1 MCKKV
6 ISLISLVLMTCSA
19 VNAADIHWTGRGDD
33 KLWSTR
39 ANWESNK
46 VPTSA
51 DNVFVDVPAA
61 KAPGGPVIQNG
72 IDAKANGLSC
82 ELPGEPNMTMTGGTL
97 ELLDYIWWGDG
108 RDCHGTFKMSGGTI
122 TVGAEH
128 ELGWDGGTG
137 TWIMTGGTVSARVL
151 IIPTNS
157 GAAGQLYLHGGTY
170 NVGSDG
176 LRMTATG
183 LIDVGGGTLIL
194 EGDRTETI
202 RNFIATGQITFFGG
216 SGLPDLDYNDRNP
229 GKTTLTA
236 RQTGKAFNPNPADG
250 AYHPETWANLSW
262 SPDPAAVS
270 HDVYFGDDFDAVD
283 AGTGETFR
291 ANQVTT
297 YYVVGFPGYPY
308 PNGLVPGTTYYWR
321 IDEVEAGGTKHK
333 GDIWSFIV
341 PPKTAYNPQPAD
353 GAESV
358 DSKATLS
365 WAAGFGTK
373 LHTVYFGDN
382 FGNVSNAVAGLPQ
395 GTATYNPGP
404 LESEKVY
411 YWRVDEFDAVTTHKG
426 DVWSFSTPGAVGT
439 PKPANGAADVK
450 QNQILSWKPADHAA
464 SHQVYFGTDKD
475 AVRSATAASPQY
487 KGSKALGSESYDP
500 GKLEWQTAYY
510 WRVDEVNSLNPKSP
524 WKGPL
529 WSFTTAGFA
538 SIDDFEDYNAGGNQI
553 WWTWKDGLGYA
564 AHGAEPA
571 YAGNGSGSA
580 VGDETTPSYTE
591 ETIVHGG
598 RQSMPVSYDNNK
610 QGYAKYSQVERTLS
624 YPRDWTQ
631 QGVSTLVIWFRGRSN
646 NSAERL
652 YVSIANRTGAPA
664 VVYHDDTSASK
675 IRDWTKWVIPL
686 QAFTDQGINLTDV
699 DKVAIGIGTQGNTAT
714 PGGSGKM
721 YFDDIALYRPQSVR
735 VENFSFELP
744 GTEKQ
749 KGFDNVPGWSTDGP
763 CADSGV
769 ETGYTPTDGNW
780 TAYLMSGDPAVWQLT
795 DHAIKAGNV
804 FKLKVDARITW
815 AATTLRMTL
824 YYDNNGARV
833 AAASRAVA
841 LSDMMQEYTLSFSAN
856 DIPESVGHRIGI
868 EFSNASSGD
877 TWVGLDNVRLEAEG

>member
-1 MCKKV
+1 MSKKV
-6 ISLISLVLMTCSA
+6 MYSLSLVLLLCCGGQ
-19 VNAADIHWTGRGDD
+19 AATIHWTGLGGD
-33 KLWSTR
+33 KLWSNR

-51 DNVFVDVPAA
+51 DEVYIDVPAA
-61 KAPGGPVIQNG
+61 KAPGGPVIRDG
-72 IDAKANGLSC
+72 TAAKVLGLGC
-82 ELPGEPNMTMTGGTL
+82 EVAGEPNMTMTGGTL
-97 ELLDYIWWGDG
+97 EIADWIWWGDG
-108 RDCHGTFKMSGGTI
+108 AGSHGTFSMSGGTI

-128 ELGWDGGTG
+128 ELGWGGGTG
-137 TWIMTGGTVSARVL
+137 TWIMTGGTVTAKELV
-151 IIPTNS
+151 IPTAT
-157 GAAGQLYLHGGTY
+157 GAAGQLYLHGGVY

-176 LRMTATG
+176 LSMTAVG

-194 EGDRTETI
+194 EGDQTAKI
-202 RNFIATGQITFFGG
+202 NGFIAAGQITFFGG

-250 AYHPETWANLSW
+250 AYHLETWANLSW
-262 SPDPAAVS
+262 SPDATAAS
-270 HDVYFGDDFDAVD
+270 HDVYVGDDFDAVD
-283 AGTGETFR
+283 AGAGETFR

-297 YYVVGFPGYPY
+297 YFVVGFPGYPY

-333 GDIWSFIV
+333 GDIWSFTV
-341 PPKTAYNPQPAD
+341 PPRTAYKPQPAD

-358 DSKATLS
+358 DPKATLS
-365 WAAGFGTK
+365 WAAGFGAK
-373 LHTVYFGDN
+373 LHTAYFGDN
-382 FGNVSNAVAGLPQ
+382 FDTVSNAAGGLPQ
-395 GTATYNPGP
+395 GTTSYNPGP

-426 DVWSFSTPGAVGT
+426 TIWSFSTPGAVGN
-439 PKPANGAADVK
+439 PQPANGAAEVK

-464 SHQVYFGTDKD
+464 SHQVYFGTDKE
-475 AVRSATAASPQY
+475 AVRSATTASPQY

-510 WRVDEVNSLNPKSP
+510 WRVDEVNNLHPKSP

-553 WWTWKDGLGYA
+553 WWAWKDGLGYA

-591 ETIVHGG
+591 ETIIHGG
-598 RQSMPVSYDNNK
+598 RQAMPVSYDNNK

-652 YVSIANRTGAPA
+652 YVSVANRTGAPA
-664 VVYHDDTSASK
+664 AVYHDDTSASQ
-675 IRDWTKWVIPL
+675 IRDWTKWVVPL

-699 DKVAIGIGTQGNTAT
+699 DKIAIGIGTQGNTAT

-721 YFDDIALYRPQSVR
+721 YFDDVALYRP
-735 VENFSFELP
+735 
-744 GTEKQ
+744 
-749 KGFDNVPGWSTDGP
+749 
-763 CADSGV
+763 
-769 ETGYTPTDGNW
+769 
-780 TAYLMSGDPAVWQLT
+780 
-795 DHAIKAGNV
+795 
-804 FKLKVDARITW
+804 
-815 AATTLRMTL
+815 
-824 YYDNNGARV
+824 
-833 AAASRAVA
+833 
-841 LSDMMQEYTLSFSAN
+841 
-856 DIPESVGHRIGI
+856 
-868 EFSNASSGD
+868 
-877 TWVGLDNVRLEAEG
+877 